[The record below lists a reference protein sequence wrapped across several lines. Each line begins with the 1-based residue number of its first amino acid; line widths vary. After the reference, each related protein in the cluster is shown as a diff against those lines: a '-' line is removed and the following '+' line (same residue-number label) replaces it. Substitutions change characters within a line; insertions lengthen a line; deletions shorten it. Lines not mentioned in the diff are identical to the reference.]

1 MDMPY
6 VEFETT
12 MGNIVIELNID
23 KAPKTVENFISYVNE
38 GHYNGTIFHR
48 VIDGFMIQGG
58 GMDANMKEKKHP
70 RTDSKRSEQRLG
82 ERNRH
87 DCYGSHVRPTFCNCT
102 IFYQCQRQQLFELL
116 KPNATRLGLCGVR

>member
-58 GMDANMKEKKHP
+58 GMDANMKEKSTHAP
-70 RTDSKRSEQRLG
+70 IQNEANNGLANEIGTIAMARTQLHNFLSMSK
-82 ERNRH
+82 
-87 DCYGSHVRPTFCNCT
+87 TTAF
-102 IFYQCQRQQLFELL
+102 
-116 KPNATRLGLCGVR
+116 